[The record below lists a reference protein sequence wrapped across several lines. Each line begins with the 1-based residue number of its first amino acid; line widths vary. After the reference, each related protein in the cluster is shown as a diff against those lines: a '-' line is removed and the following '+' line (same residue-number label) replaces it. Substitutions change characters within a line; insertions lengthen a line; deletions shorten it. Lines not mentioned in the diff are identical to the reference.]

1 MGRIVFCEDDPMIQ
15 KLVQAALRGSGHE
28 LHLASDGEAGLALIR
43 SVRPDLIFSD
53 VSMPKLDGYQLG
65 DALKASPETAA
76 IPLVFVTASVQ
87 RSQIAEAAMHG
98 GSGVLPK
105 PFTMAEL
112 RAKVAEFMT
121 AAK

>member
-28 LHLASDGEAGLALIR
+28 LHLASDGEEGLALIR
-43 SVRPDLIFSD
+43 SVRPDVIFSD
-53 VSMPKLDGYQLG
+53 VSMPRLDGYQLG
-65 DALKASPETAA
+65 DALKASPDTAP

-121 AAK
+121 AEK

>member
-15 KLVQAALRGSGHE
+15 KLVQAALRSSGHE
-28 LHLASDGEAGLALIR
+28 LHLASDGEEGLALIR
-43 SVRPDLIFSD
+43 SVRPDIIFSD

-65 DALKASPETAA
+65 DALKASPETAL

-87 RSQIAEAAMHG
+87 RSQVAEAALHG
-98 GSGVLPK
+98 AAGVLPK

-112 RAKVAEFMT
+112 RAKVAEHLS
-121 AAK
+121 AGG

>member
-1 MGRIVFCEDDPMIQ
+1 VAKIVFCEDDPMIQ
-15 KLVQAALRGSGHE
+15 KLIRAAMRGSGHE
-28 LHLASDGEAGLALIR
+28 VHLAVDGEEGLALIR

-65 DALKASPETAA
+65 DALKASPDTAA

-87 RSQIAEAAMHG
+87 RAQIAEAERHG
-98 GSGVLPK
+98 GAGVLPK

-112 RAKVAEFMT
+112 RRRVADLLP
-121 AAK
+121 AAG

>member
-15 KLVQAALRGSGHE
+15 KLVQAALRSSGHE
-28 LHLASDGEAGLALIR
+28 LHLASDGEEGLALIR
-43 SVRPDLIFSD
+43 SVRPDIIFSD

-65 DALKASPETAA
+65 DALKASPETAL

-87 RSQIAEAAMHG
+87 RSQVAEAALHG
-98 GSGVLPK
+98 AAGVLPK

-112 RAKVAEFMT
+112 RAKVAEHLP
-121 AAK
+121 AGG

>member
-1 MGRIVFCEDDPMIQ
+1 MAKIVFCEDDPMIQ
-15 KLVQAALRGSGHE
+15 KLIKAAMRDTGHE
-28 LHLASDGEAGLALIR
+28 VHMAVDGEEGLALILK
-43 SVRPDLIFSD
+43 VRPDLVFSD

-65 DALKASPETAA
+65 DALKASPETAH

-87 RSQIAEAAMHG
+87 RAQIAEAERHG

-112 RAKVAEFMT
+112 RRRVADLLP
-121 AAK
+121 AVG

>member
-1 MGRIVFCEDDPMIQ
+1 MGTIVFCEDDPMIQ

-28 LHLASDGEAGLALIR
+28 LHLASDGEEGLALIQR
-43 SVRPDLIFSD
+43 VRPDLIFSD

-65 DALKASPETAA
+65 DALKAAPDTAA

-87 RSQIAEAAMHG
+87 RAQIAEAAQHG
-98 GSGVLPK
+98 GASVLPK

-112 RAKVAEFMT
+112 RAKVAELMP
-121 AAK
+121 AER